1 MPRRDLIL
9 LALFFWSGCAGLIY
23 EMVWLRELRLLFG
36 SATFAS
42 SAALAAFFMGL
53 GAGSFY
59 WGRRIERLIEPLRAF
74 AWLELAVATCSV
86 ASLLIIPTYRT
97 LLPGL
102 LDTQWPHAALLGL
115 KFILALA
122 LLFPPAFF
130 MGGTLPLISQTF
142 RNHGSQQGRYIAAA
156 YAANTTGG
164 VAGAGA
170 AGFFLP
176 PWLGYDGTFYTALT
190 TSIVVGISAMFL
202 SFRTSFMPTLSAPA
216 VSTEDT
222 SNPTHLLATR
232 IAFAL
237 AVLSGFTALA
247 FEVLWVR
254 MFEQVLQNSHYTFA
268 AILVSFL
275 LALALG
281 SWGARL
287 LLSHATAPLRALFWM
302 LLFSGALAA
311 CGPRAFFFFTDGMNY
326 MRPNA
331 HLGSYVLQIML
342 VAVPCVLI
350 PCACMGLIFPYVLGL
365 STSGASDAGAV
376 AGRLAGWNTAGAVL
390 GPLVAGQILLPYV
403 GLWHAMGLLALAYFL
418 AALWLGWR
426 SGLHVGFRLLPAATV
441 VLLGGMAWLAPL
453 PPVRLGEGETLLA
466 TWEGRLATVT
476 VIREPGDLGIH
487 VNNFYKLGGT
497 RSARYEARQAH
508 LTLLLHPRPRHI
520 FFLGMGTGLTAAGA
534 IRHDVESIRV
544 CELIPE
550 VIEASRLHFGTDLNG
565 LFEDP
570 RVRVIPEDGRHF
582 LHATRSRFDLIVADL
597 FVPWEAGAGNLYSL
611 EHYRASLERLES
623 GGLYAQWMPLYQV
636 SEREFA
642 IIARTMLE
650 VFPRVT
656 LWRGDF
662 LPRRSI
668 ALLLGHRDAQP
679 LDLGPGFAR
688 LRAKTAEDLR
698 VNLHPDGGLPG
709 ARPWPEHLNP
719 LLPFY
724 CGILDAKAEPFASA
738 ALQTDRSPVLDFL
751 APATHLRVQTRQAE
765 WFSGLPF
772 SKLCDE
778 LAPSAAN
785 ELPSTLANPGSS
797 AIETVEIGRH
807 LHAARVL
814 LSTPALTQGTARLEE
829 CIRVLHRLAPP

>member
-1 MPRRDLIL
+1 MTRRDLAIL
-9 LALFFWSGCAGLIY
+9 VLFFWSGCAGLIY

-42 SAALAAFFMGL
+42 SAALAAFFLGL
-53 GAGSFY
+53 GCGGFF
-59 WGRRIERLIEPLRAF
+59 WGRRSEQAARPLRTF
-74 AWLELAVATCSV
+74 ACLELAIAACSM
-86 ASLLIIPTYRT
+86 ASLLIIPAYRA

-102 LDTQWPHAALLGL
+102 LDEQWPHAALLSL

-130 MGGTLPLISQTF
+130 MGGTLPLVAQTF
-142 RNHGSQQGRYIAAA
+142 RNRGTQQGRYIAAA

-164 VAGAGA
+164 VAGACA
-170 AGFFLP
+170 AGFILP
-176 PWLGYDGTFYTALT
+176 PWLGYDGTFHAALVLSISVGAIALALSIHTAPVPDQT
-190 TSIVVGISAMFL
+190 GSKDAPEQAPQPFT
-202 SFRTSFMPTLSAPA
+202 TLSP
-216 VSTEDT
+216 
-222 SNPTHLLATR
+222 R
-232 IAFAL
+232 IALML
-237 AVLSGFTALA
+237 AAFSGFTALA
-247 FEVLWVR
+247 LEVLWVR
-254 MFEQVLQNSHYTFA
+254 MFEQVLQNSQYTFGT
-268 AILVSFL
+268 ILVSFL

-287 LLSHATAPLRALFWM
+287 GLSRHTEPLHALFWM
-302 LLFSGALAA
+302 LLFSGALTA

-326 MRPNA
+326 IRPNA
-331 HLGSYVLQIML
+331 SLGRYILQVML
-342 VAVPCVLI
+342 IALPCVLL
-350 PCACMGLIFPYVLGL
+350 PCACMGLIFPYVLGVN
-365 STSGASDAGAV
+365 TSRAPGAA
-376 AGRLAGWNTAGAVL
+376 AGRLAGWNTIGAVL
-390 GPLVAGQILLPYV
+390 GPLVAGQLLLPYL
-403 GLWHAMGLLALAYFL
+403 GLWHAIGFLALAYCS

-426 SGLHVGFRLLPAATV
+426 ARLQASFKLLPIATAAI
-441 VLLGGMAWLAPL
+441 LAGMAWLAPL

-466 TWEGRLATVT
+466 AWEGRLATVT

-497 RSARYEARQAH
+497 RSERFEMRQAH
-508 LTLLLHPRPRHI
+508 LPLLLHPRPKHV

-534 IRHDVESIRV
+534 IRHDVESIRI
-544 CELIPE
+544 CELLPE
-550 VIEASRLHFGTDLNG
+550 VIEASRLHFAPHLNG

-570 RVRVIPEDGRHF
+570 RVQVIPEDGRHY
-582 LHATRSRFDLIVADL
+582 LHATRRRFDLIIADL

-611 EHYRASLERLES
+611 EHYRTSFDRLEP
-623 GGLYAQWMPLYQV
+623 GGLYAQWLPLYQV

-668 ALLLGHRDAQP
+668 ALLLGHRDTQP
-679 LDLGPGFAR
+679 LNLGPGAER
-688 LRAKTAEDLR
+688 LRAMSAEDLR
-698 VNLHPDGGLPG
+698 ANLRPDGALPG

-724 CGILDAKAEPFASA
+724 CGTLDAAAEPFASA
-738 ALQTDRSPVLDFL
+738 ALQTDRAPLLDFL

-772 SKLCDE
+772 SKLCDT
-778 LAPSAAN
+778 LAPTVAK
-785 ELPSTLANPGSS
+785 ELPGVLANPGPEPLKV
-797 AIETVEIGRH
+797 IELGRH

-814 LSTPALTQGTARLEE
+814 LNTPAASEGTIRLETS
-829 CIRVLHRLAPP
+829 IKILQQLAP